1 MPPESGVFQAVRPGF
16 QSRVDDDVTLRPV
29 EWYPKESNPTRGA
42 MIMKCLGHGVDRR
55 GFLTVGAIGGLG
67 LSLGDYFRM
76 QAASAAAGQPARE
89 GVAKSVIYIYLPGG
103 FAHQE
108 TFDPKPFAPAD
119 YRGPLGSIETVVP
132 GVRFGEV
139 LPRTAAVADKLAVC
153 RSLTHGEADHDRGTH
168 NMFTGYRPSPA
179 LQYPSFGAVVSHE
192 LGPRENLPPYVC
204 IPNQPHEVAGSGYL
218 STAYSAFSLGAD
230 PADSKFRVRDLNLP
244 AGIDAARF
252 DKRRRMLDVVNAH
265 FRARESGEALDALD
279 SFYQK
284 AYGLISSAKAQEA
297 FDLTKE
303 PAALKDEYGR
313 TQAGLRMLLARRLVE
328 SGVRFVTLTYGGWD
342 HHDKIADGMRRMA
355 PAFDQ
360 GFATLIRDLDR
371 RGMLASTLVCVGT
384 EFGRTP
390 KINPTAGRDHWP
402 KVFSIV
408 MAGGGIKRGI
418 VHGSSNAT
426 ASEPED
432 DPLTVADWAATL
444 YDRLGIDAGKELMAP
459 GGRPIEI
466 VDGGTVRADL
476 LA

>member
-1 MPPESGVFQAVRPGF
+1 MR
-16 QSRVDDDVTLRPV
+16 T
-29 EWYPKESNPTRGA
+29 
-42 MIMKCLGHGVDRR
+42 LGHGVDRR

-76 QAASAAAGQPARE
+76 QAARGADAAPVKE

-103 FAHQE
+103 YAHQE
-108 TFDPKPFAPAD
+108 LFDPKPFAPVD

-139 LPRTAAVADKLAVC
+139 LPQTAKVADKLAVC
-153 RSLTHGEADHDRGTH
+153 RSMTHGEAAHERGTH

-179 LQYPSFGAVVSHE
+179 LQYPSFGSVISHE
-192 LGPRENLPPYVC
+192 FGPRENLPPYVC
-204 IPNQPHEVAGSGYL
+204 IPNQPNEFAGSGYL
-218 STAYSAFSLGAD
+218 SSAYSGFSLGSD
-230 PADSKFRVRDLNLP
+230 PASGDFKVRDLNLP
-244 AGIDAARF
+244 AGIDAGRF
-252 DKRRRMLDVVNAH
+252 DKRRKMLDVVNSH
-265 FRARESGEALDALD
+265 FREKEQSDALDALD

-284 AYGLISSAKAQEA
+284 AYSLISSEKAQAA
-297 FDLTKE
+297 FDLGKE
-303 PAALKDEYGR
+303 PDEIKNEYGKN
-313 TQAGLRMLLARRLVE
+313 QAGMRMLLARRLVE

-342 HHDKIADGMRRMA
+342 HHDNIERNMKRQA

-360 GFATLIRDLDR
+360 GFAALIRDLER
-371 RGMLASTLVCVGT
+371 RGMLASTLVCVAT

-408 MAGGGIKRGI
+408 MAGGGIKGGI

-432 DPLTVADWAATL
+432 DPLTVEDWATTI
-444 YDRLGIDAGKELMAP
+444 YDRLGIDARKELMAP
-459 GGRPIEI
+459 GARPIEI
-466 VDGGTVRADL
+466 VDGGKVRSQL
-476 LA
+476 VV